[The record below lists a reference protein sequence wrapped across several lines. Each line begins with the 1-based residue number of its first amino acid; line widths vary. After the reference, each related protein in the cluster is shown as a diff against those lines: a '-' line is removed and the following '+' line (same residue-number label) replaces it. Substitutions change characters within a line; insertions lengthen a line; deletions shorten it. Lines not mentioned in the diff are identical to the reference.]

1 MRLLTL
7 DGKCNC
13 CGERV
18 RVAREKLK
26 LSQEQLAARIQL
38 RGHALS
44 QKAVSR
50 VETGERIVPDFEV
63 PLFAQALGV
72 DPLWLLGI
80 EKEGG

>member
-13 CGERV
+13 SGERI
-18 RVAREKLK
+18 RQAREDAKI
-26 LSQEQLAARIQL
+26 SQDQLAAKIQL
-38 RGHALS
+38 RGHALT

-50 VETGERIVPDFEV
+50 VETGQRIVPDFEI
-63 PLFAQALGV
+63 PLFAEALGV

-80 EKEGG
+80 EKEDT